1 MSIFD
6 VRLLENDGEG
16 AELLASVLHQ
26 TKRGRSK
33 AAARGRCRV
42 ASAAKGIDVWVQRPV
57 RNDLHGVTGALGPL
71 A

>member
-6 VRLLENDGEG
+6 ARVLDNDGEG

-42 ASAAKGIDVWVQRPV
+42 ANAAKGIDVWVQRPA
-57 RNDLHGVTGALGPL
+57 RNDLHGVPGSLGPF